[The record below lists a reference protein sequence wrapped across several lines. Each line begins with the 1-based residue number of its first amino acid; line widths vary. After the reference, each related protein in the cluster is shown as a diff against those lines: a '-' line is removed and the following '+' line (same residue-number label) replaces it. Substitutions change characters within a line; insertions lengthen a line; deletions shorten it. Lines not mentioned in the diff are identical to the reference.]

1 LLIDMTKKAFIYDLD
16 NTVYPV
22 PSIGEKLFAPLFQL
36 IRENGA
42 YTGSFDKIRDEIM
55 RTPFQV
61 VAQKYQFSQELTQKA
76 VGLLRDLTYEGDI
89 QPYPDYPEI
98 RNIPGDRFLVTTGF
112 RKLQES
118 KIRGMGIEA
127 DFRQVIVVDPDTSD
141 KTKKDI
147 FAGILQQHGYQP
159 AQVLVIG
166 DDPGSEIK
174 AARELGLD
182 TVLYDKENRHP
193 NAVAT
198 FRISDFRELKD
209 LLKRTEEKGKGS
221 FS

>member
-1 LLIDMTKKAFIYDLD
+1 MLKKAFIYDLD

-22 PSIGEKLFAPLFQL
+22 SSIGNELFASLFRL
-36 IRENGA
+36 IRENGQFA
-42 YTGSFDKIRDEIM
+42 GSFDKIRDEIM

-61 VAQKYQFSQELTQKA
+61 VAQKYQFSQELTQQGI
-76 VGLLRDLTYEGDI
+76 GLLRSLTYDGDI
-89 QPYPDYPEI
+89 QPYPDYAEI

-147 FAGILQQHGYQP
+147 FADIMQQHGYQP

-166 DDPGSEIK
+166 DDPESEIK

-198 FRISDFRELKD
+198 FRISDFRELRALFTAKAG
-209 LLKRTEEKGKGS
+209 EGQP
-221 FS
+221 

>member
-1 LLIDMTKKAFIYDLD
+1 MLKKAFIYDLD

-22 PSIGEKLFAPLFQL
+22 ASIGNELFASLFRL
-36 IRENGA
+36 IRENGQFA
-42 YTGSFDKIRDEIM
+42 GSFDKIRDDIM
-55 RTPFQV
+55 RAPFQV
-61 VAQKYQFSQELTQKA
+61 VAQKYQFSEELTQQ
-76 VGLLRDLTYEGDI
+76 GIRLLRSLTYEGDI
-89 QPYPDYPEI
+89 QPYPDYAEI

-127 DFRQVIVVDPDTSD
+127 DFRQVVVVDPDTSD

-147 FAGILQQHGYQP
+147 FADIMQQHGYRP
-159 AQVLVIG
+159 AEVLVIG
-166 DDPGSEIK
+166 DDPESEIK

-198 FRISDFRELKD
+198 FRISDFKELKA
-209 LLKRTEEKGKGS
+209 LLAAQAQKEKP
-221 FS
+221 

>member
-1 LLIDMTKKAFIYDLD
+1 MLKIAFIYDLD
-16 NTVYPV
+16 NTVFPV
-22 PSIGEKLFAPLFQL
+22 PSIGDKLFASLFRL
-36 IRENGA
+36 IQENGQF
-42 YTGSFDKIRDEIM
+42 TGSFDKIRDEIM

-61 VAQKYQFSQELTQKA
+61 VAQKYHFSPELTRQGIA
-76 VGLLRDLTYEGDI
+76 LLRNLIYEGDM
-89 QPYPDYPEI
+89 QPFPDYAEI
-98 RNIPGDRFLVTTGF
+98 RRIPGDRFLVTTGF

-118 KIRGMGIEA
+118 KIRALGIAA

-147 FAGILQQHGYQP
+147 FAGIIGQHGYQP

-166 DDPGSEIK
+166 DDPASEIK

-193 NAVAT
+193 HAVAT
-198 FRISDFRELKD
+198 FRISDFRELAR
-209 LLKRTEEKGKGS
+209 LTAY
-221 FS
+221 FQ